1 MLQESNETLPAPPPP
16 PVLPPKKPTRE
27 PVHVFYVKYK
37 QTGTGEYGKDG
48 NSGVVFDDPI
58 PALTPAPPPE
68 EEEEEQQHHHH
79 HQHTVSGSDAT

>member
-1 MLQESNETLPAPPPP
+1 M
-16 PVLPPKKPTRE
+16 LPPKKPTRE

-79 HQHTVSGSDAT
+79 QHTVSGGDAT